1 MSDTLKALELEF
13 KDQGLECYYG
23 DGDGDG
29 VSDEILVVESASYAC
44 TLALFTQK
52 DGELSAIEYT
62 RDSTGANID
71 RTDLGFIPLCDPD
84 AFAGFVD
91 MIVQK
96 AKEEYS
102 IV

>member
-13 KDQGLECYYG
+13 KNQGIECYYG
-23 DGDGDG
+23 
-29 VSDEILVVESASYAC
+29 DEILVVESVSYSC
-44 TLALFTQK
+44 TLALFTAK

-62 RDSTGANID
+62 RDLTGANID

-96 AKEEYS
+96 AREEYS